1 MCSIITEK
9 DVNPDMLNMFKKIL
23 KKSSTNPKF
32 IINEINVNNKKI
44 NIVQENYLIAGTKGR
59 VVQLLLKHI
68 LKKNPNVKTLTY
80 RGTFNGFGA
89 LATAYCAYKE
99 GLNCEVFLSKMA
111 TNSKPRMLNKNELYN
126 SRQIITLV
134 GLNAKIHL
142 CSDYGSARKLQYSI
156 TTREIKNNPN
166 LWELIDGYYNID
178 MGLLDKEGI
187 MPNLLSKQLIKAS
200 KKTIL
205 EDLSKKKDKSDNN
218 TSTIT
223 STITSTSTK
232 KPTFWL
238 VAGTSGIAQSLV
250 KAFPSCNIKI
260 LLVGGGKYLEE
271 SMKWLKSQK
280 NVHILSKELNK
291 EELRTNR
298 SKYYKSTSGYDD
310 RIWPYVKEY
319 AKDGDFV
326 WNVGADEFEI

>member
-1 MCSIITEK
+1 
-9 DVNPDMLNMFKKIL
+9 
-23 KKSSTNPKF
+23 
-32 IINEINVNNKKI
+32 
-44 NIVQENYLIAGTKGR
+44 
-59 VVQLLLKHI
+59 
-68 LKKNPNVKTLTY
+68 
-80 RGTFNGFGA
+80 
-89 LATAYCAYKE
+89 
-99 GLNCEVFLSKMA
+99 MA

>member
-9 DVNPDMLNMFKKIL
+9 DVNPELLNMFKKIL
-23 KKSSTNPKF
+23 KKSSINPKF
-32 IINEINVNNKKI
+32 TINEININNKKI

-59 VVQLLLKHI
+59 VAQLLLKHI
-68 LKKNPNVKTLTY
+68 LKKNPDIKTLTY
-80 RGTFNGFGA
+80 CGSFNGFGA
-89 LATAYCAYKE
+89 LATAYCAHKE
-99 GLNCEVFLSKMA
+99 GINCEVFLSKMA
-111 TNSKPRMLNKNELYN
+111 TNSKQREINKNGIYN

-142 CSDYGSARKLQYSI
+142 CPDFRTARKLQYSI
-156 TTREIKNNPN
+156 TTQEVKNKPHT
-166 LWELIDGYYNID
+166 WELIDGYYNID

-187 MPNLLSKQLIKAS
+187 MPELLSKQLKKAS
-200 KKTIL
+200 KNTIL
-205 EDLSKKKDKSDNN
+205 EDLSKKGDKNDKSDKDN
-218 TSTIT
+218 TKNTNT
-223 STITSTSTK
+223 N

-250 KAFPSCNIKI
+250 KAFPNSNIKI
-260 LLVGGGKYLEE
+260 LLVGGGKYLET

-280 NVHILSKELNK
+280 NVLILSNELNK

-298 SKYYKSTSGYDD
+298 AKYYKSTSGYDD

-319 AKDGDFV
+319 AKNGDFV
-326 WNVGADEFEI
+326 WNVGADEFE

>member
-9 DVNPDMLNMFKKIL
+9 DVNSELLNMFKKIL
-23 KKSSTNPKF
+23 KKSSINPKF

-59 VVQLLLKHI
+59 VAQLLLKNI

-80 RGTFNGFGA
+80 CGSFNGFGA

-99 GLNCEVFLSKMA
+99 GLKCTVFLSKMA
-111 TNSKPRMLNKNELYN
+111 TNSKAREINKEQLYN
-126 SRQIITLV
+126 CRQIITLV

-142 CSDYGSARKLQYSI
+142 CPDFRTARKLQYSI
-156 TTREIKNNPN
+156 TTREVPINQVKNKQQKE
-166 LWELIDGYYNID
+166 WEYIDGYYNFD
-178 MGLLDKEGI
+178 MGLLDKEGV
-187 MPNLLSKQLIKAS
+187 MPELLSKQLKKAS
-200 KKTIL
+200 KNTIL
-205 EDLSKKKDKSDNN
+205 EGNN
-218 TSTIT
+218 KIN
-223 STITSTSTK
+223 

-250 KAFPSCNIKI
+250 KAFPNSNINI
-260 LLVGGGKYLEE
+260 LLVGGGKYLET
-271 SMKWLKSQK
+271 SMKWLKTQK
-280 NVHILSKELNK
+280 NVVILSTDLNK

-298 SKYYKSTSGYDD
+298 AKYYKSTSGYDD

-326 WNVGADEFEI
+326 WNVGADEFE

>member
-9 DVNPDMLNMFKKIL
+9 DVNPDLLNMFKKIL
-23 KKSSTNPKF
+23 KKSSINPKF
-32 IINEINVNNKKI
+32 MINEININNKKI

-59 VVQLLLKHI
+59 VAQLLLKNI

-80 RGTFNGFGA
+80 CGSFNGFGA

-99 GLNCEVFLSKMA
+99 GLKCEVFLSKMA
-111 TNSKPRMLNKNELYN
+111 TNSKAREINKDGLYN

-142 CSDYGSARKLQYSI
+142 CPDFRTARKLQYSI
-156 TTREIKNNPN
+156 TTREVPTHQVKNKQQKE
-166 LWELIDGYYNID
+166 WEYIDGYYNFD
-178 MGLLDKEGI
+178 MGLLDKEGV
-187 MPNLLSKQLIKAS
+187 MPELLSKQLKKAS
-200 KKTIL
+200 KNTIL
-205 EDLSKKKDKSDNN
+205 EGNN
-218 TSTIT
+218 KIN
-223 STITSTSTK
+223 

-250 KAFPSCNIKI
+250 KAFPNSNINI

-280 NVHILSKELNK
+280 NVVILSTDLNK

-298 SKYYKSTSGYDD
+298 AKYYKSTSGYDD

>member
-9 DVNPDMLNMFKKIL
+9 DVNPELLNMFKKIL
-23 KKSSTNPKF
+23 KKSSINPKF
-32 IINEINVNNKKI
+32 MINEINVNNKKI

-59 VVQLLLKHI
+59 VAQLLLKHI
-68 LKKNPNVKTLTY
+68 LKKNPDIKTLTY
-80 RGTFNGFGA
+80 CGSFNGFGA
-89 LATAYCAYKE
+89 LATAYCALKE

-111 TNSKPRMLNKNELYN
+111 TNSKQREINKDELYN

-142 CSDYGSARKLQYSI
+142 CPDFRTARKLQYSI
-156 TTREIKNNPN
+156 TTREVKPREVKNKPHT
-166 LWELIDGYYNID
+166 WELIDGYYNID

-187 MPNLLSKQLIKAS
+187 MPELLSKQLKKAS
-200 KKTIL
+200 KNTIL
-205 EDLSKKKDKSDNN
+205 EDLSKKDKDKGDKTN
-218 TSTIT
+218 
-223 STITSTSTK
+223 

-250 KAFPSCNIKI
+250 KAFPRSNIKI
-260 LLVGGGKYLEE
+260 LLVGGGKYLDE

-280 NVHILSKELNK
+280 NVVILSNELNK

-298 SKYYKSTSGYDD
+298 PKYYKSTSGYDD

-326 WNVGADEFEI
+326 WNVGADEFE

>member
-9 DVNPDMLNMFKKIL
+9 DVNPELLNMFKKIL
-23 KKSSTNPKF
+23 KKSTINPKF
-32 IINEINVNNKKI
+32 MINEINVNNKKI

-59 VVQLLLKHI
+59 VAQLLLKHI
-68 LKKNPNVKTLTY
+68 LKKNPDIKTLTY
-80 RGTFNGFGA
+80 CGSFNGFGA
-89 LATAYCAYKE
+89 LATAYCAHKE

-111 TNSKPRMLNKNELYN
+111 TNSKAREINKVGLYN

-142 CSDYGSARKLQYSI
+142 CPDFRTARKLQYSI
-156 TTREIKNNPN
+156 TTQEVKNKPHT
-166 LWELIDGYYNID
+166 WELIDGYYNID
-178 MGLLDKEGI
+178 MGLLDKEGV
-187 MPNLLSKQLIKAS
+187 MPELLSKQLKKAS
-200 KKTIL
+200 KNTIL
-205 EDLSKKKDKSDNN
+205 EDLSKKGDKNN
-218 TSTIT
+218 TN
-223 STITSTSTK
+223 

-250 KAFPSCNIKI
+250 KAFPNSNIKI
-260 LLVGGGKYLEE
+260 LLVGGGKYLET

-280 NVHILSKELNK
+280 NVVILSNELNK

-298 SKYYKSTSGYDD
+298 AKYYKSTSGYDD

-319 AKDGDFV
+319 AKNGDFV
-326 WNVGADEFEI
+326 WNVGADEFE

>member
-1 MCSIITEK
+1 MCSIIKEK
-9 DVNPDMLNMFKKIL
+9 DVNPELLNMFKKIL
-23 KKSSTNPKF
+23 KKSSINPKF

-44 NIVQENYLIAGTKGR
+44 KIVQENYLIAGTKGR
-59 VVQLLLKHI
+59 VAQLLLKNI

-80 RGTFNGFGA
+80 CGSFNGFGA

-111 TNSKPRMLNKNELYN
+111 TNSKQREINKNGLYN

-142 CSDYGSARKLQYSI
+142 CPDFRTARKLQYSI
-156 TTREIKNNPN
+156 TTREVKNTPHT
-166 LWELIDGYYNID
+166 WEYIDGYYNID
-178 MGLLDKEGI
+178 MGLLDKEGV
-187 MPNLLSKQLIKAS
+187 MPELLSKQLKKAS
-200 KKTIL
+200 KNTIL
-205 EDLSKKKDKSDNN
+205 EDLSKKDKDKNN
-218 TSTIT
+218 TIN
-223 STITSTSTK
+223 
-232 KPTFWL
+232 PTFWL

-250 KAFPSCNIKI
+250 KAFPNSNINI
-260 LLVGGGKYLEE
+260 LLVGGGKYLDE

-280 NVHILSKELNK
+280 NVVILSKELNK

-298 SKYYKSTSGYDD
+298 AKYYKSTSGYDD

-326 WNVGADEFEI
+326 WNVGADEFE

>member
-1 MCSIITEK
+1 MCSIITQK
-9 DVNPDMLNMFKKIL
+9 NVNPELLNMFKKIL
-23 KKSSTNPKF
+23 KKSSINPKF

-59 VVQLLLKHI
+59 VVQLLLKNI
-68 LKKNPNVKTLTY
+68 LKKNPDIKTLTY
-80 RGTFNGFGA
+80 CGSFNGFGA

-111 TNSKPRMLNKNELYN
+111 TNSKPREINKDELYN

-142 CSDYGSARKLQYSI
+142 CSDFRTARKLQYSI
-156 TTREIKNNPN
+156 TTREVKNKAHE
-166 LWELIDGYYNID
+166 WELINGYYNID
-178 MGLLDKEGI
+178 MGLLDKEGV
-187 MPNLLSKQLIKAS
+187 MPELLSKQLKKAS
-200 KKTIL
+200 KNTIL
-205 EDLSKKKDKSDNN
+205 EGHNK
-218 TSTIT
+218 TA
-223 STITSTSTK
+223 
-232 KPTFWL
+232 FWL

-250 KAFPSCNIKI
+250 KAFPNSNINI
-260 LLVGGGKYLEE
+260 LLVGGGKYLDE

-280 NVHILSKELNK
+280 NVVILSGELNK

-326 WNVGADEFEI
+326 WNVGADEFE

>member
-23 KKSSTNPKF
+23 KKSSINPKF
-32 IINEINVNNKKI
+32 MINEINVNNKKI

-99 GLNCEVFLSKMA
+99 GLKCEVFLSKMA
-111 TNSKPRMLNKNELYN
+111 TNSKPRMLNKQELYN

-142 CSDYGSARKLQYSI
+142 CPDYGAARNLQYSI
-156 TTREIKNNPN
+156 TTREIKNKPN

-187 MPNLLSKQLIKAS
+187 MPKLLSKQLIKAS
-200 KKTIL
+200 KNTIL
-205 EDLSKKKDKSDNN
+205 EDLSKKEDKSDNSDKKNNN
-218 TSTIT
+218 TSTI
-223 STITSTSTK
+223 TK

-250 KAFPSCNIKI
+250 KAFPNSNIKI
-260 LLVGGGKYLEE
+260 LLVGGGKYLET
-271 SMKWLKSQK
+271 SMKWLKNQK
-280 NVHILSKELNK
+280 NVVILSKELNK

-298 SKYYKSTSGYDD
+298 AKYYKSTSGYDD